1 MNNAKQSFT
10 FRQVRFFFFLSA
22 GFFLLL
28 LLLLLNGLDQGI
40 SGGMFVYLTIQAIFL
55 VLHGILLYLVKSRRG
70 EDQARG
76 IGSKVLAWLL
86 LLGVITGN
94 VFASLAAF
102 YIIKQKRSTTTI
114 LVFYMILTD
123 LLVILVSLLNLFKP
137 YVANTFIPSMT
148 ILLSVLLI
156 HIVFL
161 FVLPFVQKAS
171 KNVKWIIGVTIF
183 LTALTGNLFV
193 LFVLYTLF
201 LQDQQKRGLLVK
213 LIAYPA
219 PMIGLF
225 FIVFL
230 FMVSVSSYG
239 VFDYGDAVV
248 NDYTNLLAQP
258 SLAHPF
264 GTDNYGRDVFSRV
277 IFGARISL
285 IVGFIATIVPFLIGG
300 ILGAVSGYFGK
311 RSDNVIMRSLDVL
324 YAIPDLLLAITII
337 AAFGASTINLILAL
351 SVGAIPGYARTMRAN
366 VLQVSNLEY
375 VESARA
381 LGANHLKILIKHV
394 IPNSMAPMIVRSTLT
409 VGTAVLATSSLSFL
423 GLGVEPHI
431 PEWGNILRLGS
442 SYLESQPHLALFPG
456 LAIIVLV
463 LSFNF
468 LGDGLRDATDP
479 RLS

>member
-1 MNNAKQSFT
+1 M
-10 FRQVRFFFFLSA
+10 
-22 GFFLLL
+22 
-28 LLLLLNGLDQGI
+28 
-40 SGGMFVYLTIQAIFL
+40 
-55 VLHGILLYLVKSRRG
+55 LHGILLYLVKSRRG

>member
-1 MNNAKQSFT
+1 MDRARKQFT
-10 FRQVRFFFFLSA
+10 FRQVRFFFFLST

-28 LLLLLNGLDQGI
+28 TLVNLNGRGEY
-40 SGGMFVYLTIQAIFL
+40 GGFFLYTSIQFIILMLHGFLLFL
-55 VLHGILLYLVKSRRG
+55 VHKRRYKDNERDG
-70 EDQARG
+70 V
-76 IGSKVLAWLL
+76 SKGLAWVLL
-86 LLGVITGN
+86 FGVFTGN

-102 YIIKQKRSTTTI
+102 YVVKEKRTATTI
-114 LVFYMILTD
+114 LAFYMILAD
-123 LLVILVSLLNLFKP
+123 VLVILVSLVNLFKP
-137 YVANTFIPSMT
+137 YVANTFIPSM
-148 ILLSVLLI
+148 ILLFSVLLI
-156 HIVFL
+156 HLL
-161 FVLPFVQKAS
+161 FFFALPFIQKS
-171 KNVKWIIGVTIF
+171 TRNRKRGLGILLL
-183 LTALTGNLFV
+183 LTVVTGNLFV
-193 LFVLYTLF
+193 LFVLYTMF
-201 LQDQQKRGLLVK
+201 IQEQQKRGLLEK
-213 LIAYPA
+213 LISYPA

-225 FIVFL
+225 FILFL
-230 FMVSVSSYG
+230 FMISVSSYG
-239 VFDYGDAVV
+239 VFDYGDAI
-248 NDYTNLLAQP
+248 TNNYSTILAEP

-285 IVGFIATIVPFLIGG
+285 IVGFVATLVPFVIGG
-300 ILGAVSGYFGK
+300 ILGAISGYFGR

-324 YAIPDLLLAITII
+324 YAIPDILLAITII
-337 AAFGASTINLILAL
+337 AAFGASTVNLILAL

-381 LGANHLKILIKHV
+381 LGANHIKVLVKHV
-394 IPNSMAPMIVRSTLT
+394 IPNAMSPMIIRSTLT
-409 VGTAVLATSSLSFL
+409 VGTAVLATSSLSYL

-456 LAIIVLV
+456 LAIILLV